1 MLKGC
6 DKACCNACY
15 KLIIIDILM
24 AEKDGFETS
33 KEILYIQKNVKDI
46 AISNDKSIIYDKNN
60 QICEII
66 ALT

>member
-33 KEILYIQKNVKDI
+33 KEIL
-46 AISNDKSIIYDKNN
+46 
-60 QICEII
+60 
-66 ALT
+66 